1 MAKNNA
7 KPKSNLI
14 DGWEVVIGIEI
25 HTQLA
30 TKSKIFSGSST
41 EFGNDPNTQASL
53 VDLAMPGVLPVLNK
67 EVVDLAI
74 RFGLGID
81 AYIDQASVFAR
92 KNYFYPDSPKGYQIS
107 QMDNP
112 IVGLGHIDIQ
122 LEDGTTK
129 RIGVTR
135 AHLEEDAGKSIHD
148 QFESM
153 SGIDLNR
160 AGTPLL
166 EIVSE
171 PDMRSVEEAVAY
183 IKAIHT
189 LVRWLGI
196 SDGNM
201 AEGSFRADCN
211 VSLRRPGQPFGTRCE
226 LKNLNSF
233 RFIEQAINVE
243 IERQMEILE
252 WDGTIDQETRL
263 FDPVKMET
271 RSMRSKEE
279 ANDYRYFPD
288 PDLLPVIIADEQ
300 IEAIRATMPELPAA
314 RRARFVADFAVT
326 EYDAHIL
333 TASRELADYFE
344 AVVENAGGSTFGKLA
359 ANWVMGEVLSLFN
372 KYSKDFAPDI
382 IPAPFLAEML
392 VATKKTEKAL
402 PVKDGKVLLK
412 EYFEKKRLEL
422 ENKFQENAFNEHF
435 ATFTINFTFGQ
446 SVEAIMAENELY
458 QQDDSAAI
466 EAIIKEVLA
475 ANEKMVEEYKS
486 GKDKAFNGLVGQVM
500 KASKGKANPAQ
511 VNELMKKLIGL

>member
-1 MAKNNA
+1 MAEAQKL
-7 KPKSNLI
+7 KLI

-30 TKSKIFSGSST
+30 TNSKIFSGSST
-41 EFGNDPNTQASL
+41 EFGQDPNTQASL
-53 VDLAMPGVLPVLNK
+53 VDLAMPGVLPVLNEK
-67 EVVDLAI
+67 VVDLAI

-148 QFESM
+148 QFEGM

-183 IKAIHT
+183 IKSIHT

-252 WDGTIDQETRL
+252 YGGSIDQETRL
-263 FDPVKMET
+263 FDPNKMET

-300 IEAIRATMPELPAA
+300 IEAARAALPELPAA
-314 RRARFVADFAVT
+314 RRARFIADFGVT
-326 EYDAHIL
+326 EYDAHVL
-333 TASRELADYFE
+333 TLSREMADFYE
-344 AVVENAGGSTFGKLA
+344 AVVAAAGGAAQGKVS
-359 ANWVMGEVLSLFN
+359 ANWVMGEFSGALN
-372 KYSKDFAPDI
+372 KAGLDLAESPVSAEQLGGMIARIIDNTISGKIAKQVFGFMWESEGKSADDI
-382 IPAPFLAEML
+382 IAE
-392 VATKKTEKAL
+392 K
-402 PVKDGKVLLK
+402 GLK
-412 EYFEKKRLEL
+412 
-422 ENKFQENAFNEHF
+422 QE
-435 ATFTINFTFGQ
+435 TDTG
-446 SVEAIMAENELY
+446 
-458 QQDDSAAI
+458 AI
-466 EAIIKEVLA
+466 EAIIKDVLA

-486 GKDKAFNGLVGQVM
+486 GKEKAFNGLVGQVM

-511 VNELMKKLIGL
+511 VNELMKKLIG

>member
-1 MAKNNA
+1 MAQAQKKA
-7 KPKSNLI
+7 KSLLI
-14 DGWEVVIGIEI
+14 EGWEVVIGIEI
-25 HTQLA
+25 HTQLN
-30 TKSKIFSGSST
+30 THSKIFSGAST
-41 EFGNDPNTQASL
+41 TFGQDPNTQASL

-81 AYIDQASVFAR
+81 AYIDKASIFAR

-122 LEDGTTK
+122 LEDGSIK

-148 QFESM
+148 QFDGM

-171 PDMRSVEEAVAY
+171 PDMRSVEEALAY
-183 IKAIHT
+183 IKSIHT

-201 AEGSFRADCN
+201 AEGSFRCDCN
-211 VSLRRPGQPFGTRCE
+211 VSLRRPGNEFGTRCE

-252 WDGTIDQETRL
+252 WDGKIDQETRL

-288 PDLLPVIIADEQ
+288 PDLLPVIISDAQ
-300 IEAIRATMPELPAA
+300 IEAARATLPELPKA
-314 RRARFVADFAVT
+314 RRERFVADFSVT
-326 EYDAHIL
+326 EYDAHVL
-333 TASRELADYFE
+333 TLSREMADFYE
-344 AVVENAGGSTFGKLA
+344 AVVTASGGKAQGKVA
-359 ANWVMGEVLSLFN
+359 ANWVMGEFSAALNKASLDLAQSPVSAEQLGGMIARIVDNTINGKIAKQVFGFMWEAEG
-372 KYSKDFAPDI
+372 KSADDI
-382 IPAPFLAEML
+382 IA
-392 VATKKTEKAL
+392 KK
-402 PVKDGKVLLK
+402 GLK
-412 EYFEKKRLEL
+412 
-422 ENKFQENAFNEHF
+422 QE
-435 ATFTINFTFGQ
+435 TDTG
-446 SVEAIMAENELY
+446 
-458 QQDDSAAI
+458 AI
-466 EAIIKEVLA
+466 EAIIKDVLA
-475 ANEKMVEEYKS
+475 ANEKMVEEFKA

-500 KASKGKANPAQ
+500 KAAKGKANPAQ
-511 VNELMKKLIGL
+511 VNELMKKLLS

>member
-1 MAKNNA
+1 MAEAQKL
-7 KPKSNLI
+7 KLI

-41 EFGNDPNTQASL
+41 EFGQDPNTQASL
-53 VDLAMPGVLPVLNK
+53 VDLAMPGVLPVLNA

-122 LEDGTTK
+122 LEDGTVK

-148 QFESM
+148 QFEGM

-183 IKAIHT
+183 IKSIHT

-252 WDGTIDQETRL
+252 YGGEIDQETRL
-263 FDPVKMET
+263 FDPNKMET

-300 IEAIRATMPELPAA
+300 IEAARAALPELPKA
-314 RRARFVADFAVT
+314 RRARFIADFGVT
-326 EYDAHIL
+326 EYDAHVL
-333 TASRELADYFE
+333 TLSREMADFYE
-344 AVVENAGGSTFGKLA
+344 AVVVAAGGAAQGKVS
-359 ANWVMGEVLSLFN
+359 ANWVMGEFSGALN
-372 KYSKDFAPDI
+372 KAGLELADSPVSAEQLGGMIARIVDNTINGKIAKQVFGFMWEAEGKSADDI
-382 IPAPFLAEML
+382 I
-392 VATKKTEKAL
+392 TEK
-402 PVKDGKVLLK
+402 GLK
-412 EYFEKKRLEL
+412 
-422 ENKFQENAFNEHF
+422 QE
-435 ATFTINFTFGQ
+435 TDTG
-446 SVEAIMAENELY
+446 
-458 QQDDSAAI
+458 AI

-486 GKDKAFNGLVGQVM
+486 GKEKAFNGLVGQVM
-500 KASKGKANPAQ
+500 KAAKGKANPAQ
-511 VNELMKKLIGL
+511 VNELMKKLIG

>member
-1 MAKNNA
+1 MAQAQKSA

-30 TKSKIFSGSST
+30 TNTKIFSGSST
-41 EFGNDPNTQASL
+41 TFGQDPNTQASL

-122 LEDGTTK
+122 LEDGTVK

-148 QFESM
+148 QFEGM

-183 IKAIHT
+183 IKSIHT

-201 AEGSFRADCN
+201 AEGSFRCDCN
-211 VSLRRPGQPFGTRCE
+211 VSLRRPGNEFGTRCE

-288 PDLLPVIIADEQ
+288 PDLLPVVIADAQ
-300 IEAIRATMPELPAA
+300 IEAARAALPELPAA
-314 RRARFVADFAVT
+314 RRERFVADFGVT
-326 EYDAHIL
+326 EYDAHVL
-333 TASRELADYFE
+333 TLTREMSEFYE
-344 AVVENAGGSTFGKLA
+344 AVVNAAGGAAQGKVV
-359 ANWVMGEVLSLFN
+359 ANWVMGEFSGALN
-372 KYSKDFAPDI
+372 KA
-382 IPAPFLAEML
+382 
-392 VATKKTEKAL
+392 
-402 PVKDGKVLLK
+402 G
-412 EYFEKKRLEL
+412 LEL
-422 ENKFQENAFNEHF
+422 ADAPVTAEKLGGMIARIVDN
-435 ATFTINFTFGQ
+435 TINGKIAKQVFGFMW
-446 SVEAIMAENELY
+446 EEGKTADEIIAEKGLKQET
-458 QQDDSAAI
+458 DTGAV
-466 EAIIKEVLA
+466 EAIIKDVLA

-486 GKDKAFNGLVGQVM
+486 GKEKAFNGLVGQVM
-500 KASKGKANPAQ
+500 KAAKGKANPAQ
-511 VNELMKKLIGL
+511 VNELMKKLIG

>member
-1 MAKNNA
+1 MAQAQKSA

-30 TKSKIFSGSST
+30 TNTKIFSGSST
-41 EFGNDPNTQASL
+41 TFGQDPNTQASL

-122 LEDGTTK
+122 LEDGTVK

-148 QFESM
+148 QFEGM

-183 IKAIHT
+183 IKSIHT

-201 AEGSFRADCN
+201 AEGSFRCDCN
-211 VSLRRPGQPFGTRCE
+211 VSLRRPGNEFGTRCE

-288 PDLLPVIIADEQ
+288 PDLLPVVIADAQ
-300 IEAIRATMPELPAA
+300 IEAARAALPELPAA
-314 RRARFVADFAVT
+314 RRERFVADFGVT
-326 EYDAHIL
+326 EYDAHVL
-333 TASRELADYFE
+333 TLTREMSEFYE
-344 AVVENAGGSTFGKLA
+344 AVVNAAGGAAQGKVA
-359 ANWVMGEVLSLFN
+359 ANWVMGEFSGALN
-372 KYSKDFAPDI
+372 KA
-382 IPAPFLAEML
+382 
-392 VATKKTEKAL
+392 
-402 PVKDGKVLLK
+402 G
-412 EYFEKKRLEL
+412 LEL
-422 ENKFQENAFNEHF
+422 ADAPVAAEKLGGMIARIVDN
-435 ATFTINFTFGQ
+435 TINGKIAKQVFGFMW
-446 SVEAIMAENELY
+446 EEGKTADEIIAEKGLKQET
-458 QQDDSAAI
+458 DTGAV
-466 EAIIKEVLA
+466 EAIIKDVLA

-486 GKDKAFNGLVGQVM
+486 GKEKAFNGLVGQVM
-500 KASKGKANPAQ
+500 KAAKGKANPAQ
-511 VNELMKKLIGL
+511 VNELMKKLIG

>member
-1 MAKNNA
+1 MAEAQKL
-7 KPKSNLI
+7 KLI

-41 EFGNDPNTQASL
+41 EFGQDPNTQASL
-53 VDLAMPGVLPVLNK
+53 VDLAMPGVLPVLNA

-122 LEDGTTK
+122 LEDGTVK

-148 QFESM
+148 QFEGM

-183 IKAIHT
+183 IKSIHT

-252 WDGTIDQETRL
+252 DGGTIDQETRL
-263 FDPVKMET
+263 FDPNKMET

-300 IEAIRATMPELPAA
+300 IEAARAALPELPAA
-314 RRARFVADFAVT
+314 RRERFTADFGVT
-326 EYDAHIL
+326 EYDAHVL
-333 TASRELADYFE
+333 TLSREMADFYE
-344 AVVENAGGSTFGKLA
+344 AVVAAAGGAAQGKMS
-359 ANWVMGEVLSLFN
+359 ANWVMGEFSGALN
-372 KYSKDFAPDI
+372 KAGLELADSPVSAEQLGGMIARIVDNTINGKIAKQVFGFMWEAEGKSADDI
-382 IPAPFLAEML
+382 IAE
-392 VATKKTEKAL
+392 K
-402 PVKDGKVLLK
+402 GLK
-412 EYFEKKRLEL
+412 
-422 ENKFQENAFNEHF
+422 QE
-435 ATFTINFTFGQ
+435 TDTG
-446 SVEAIMAENELY
+446 
-458 QQDDSAAI
+458 AI

-486 GKDKAFNGLVGQVM
+486 GKEKAFNGLVGQVM
-500 KASKGKANPAQ
+500 KAAKGKANPAQ
-511 VNELMKKLIGL
+511 VNELMKKLIG

>member
-1 MAKNNA
+1 MAEAQKL
-7 KPKSNLI
+7 KLI

-41 EFGNDPNTQASL
+41 EFGQDPNTQASL
-53 VDLAMPGVLPVLNK
+53 VDLAMPGVLPVLNA

-122 LEDGTTK
+122 LEDGTVK

-148 QFESM
+148 QFEGM

-183 IKAIHT
+183 IKSIHT

-252 WDGTIDQETRL
+252 YGGEIDQETRL
-263 FDPVKMET
+263 FDPNKMET

-300 IEAIRATMPELPAA
+300 IEAARAALPELPKA
-314 RRARFVADFAVT
+314 RRARFIADFGVT
-326 EYDAHIL
+326 EYDAHVL
-333 TASRELADYFE
+333 TLSREMADFYE
-344 AVVENAGGSTFGKLA
+344 AVVAAAGGAAQGKVS
-359 ANWVMGEVLSLFN
+359 ANWVMGEFSGALN
-372 KYSKDFAPDI
+372 KAGLELADSPVSAEQLGGMIARIIDNTISGKIAKQVFGFMWEAEGKSADDI
-382 IPAPFLAEML
+382 IAE
-392 VATKKTEKAL
+392 K
-402 PVKDGKVLLK
+402 GLK
-412 EYFEKKRLEL
+412 
-422 ENKFQENAFNEHF
+422 QE
-435 ATFTINFTFGQ
+435 TDTG
-446 SVEAIMAENELY
+446 
-458 QQDDSAAI
+458 AI

-486 GKDKAFNGLVGQVM
+486 GKEKAFNGLVGQVM

-511 VNELMKKLIGL
+511 VNELMKKLIG

>member
-1 MAKNNA
+1 MTEAQKL
-7 KPKSNLI
+7 KLI

-41 EFGNDPNTQASL
+41 EFGQDPNTQASL
-53 VDLAMPGVLPVLNK
+53 VDLAMPGVLPVLNA

-148 QFESM
+148 QFEGM

-183 IKAIHT
+183 IKSIHT

-252 WDGTIDQETRL
+252 DGGTIDQETRL
-263 FDPVKMET
+263 FDPNKMET

-300 IEAIRATMPELPAA
+300 IEAARAALPELPAA
-314 RRARFVADFAVT
+314 RRERFMADFGVT
-326 EYDAHIL
+326 EYDAHVL
-333 TASRELADYFE
+333 TLSREMADFYE
-344 AVVENAGGSTFGKLA
+344 AVVAAAGGAAQGKVS
-359 ANWVMGEVLSLFN
+359 ANWVMGEFSGALN
-372 KYSKDFAPDI
+372 KAGLELADSPVSAEQLGGMIARIVDNTINGKIAKQVFGFMWEAEGKSADDI
-382 IPAPFLAEML
+382 IAE
-392 VATKKTEKAL
+392 K
-402 PVKDGKVLLK
+402 GLK
-412 EYFEKKRLEL
+412 
-422 ENKFQENAFNEHF
+422 QE
-435 ATFTINFTFGQ
+435 TDTG
-446 SVEAIMAENELY
+446 
-458 QQDDSAAI
+458 AI

-486 GKDKAFNGLVGQVM
+486 GKEKAFNGLVGQVM
-500 KASKGKANPAQ
+500 KAAKGKANPAQ
-511 VNELMKKLIGL
+511 VNELMKKLIG

>member
-1 MAKNNA
+1 MAQAQKKA
-7 KPKSNLI
+7 KSLLI
-14 DGWEVVIGIEI
+14 EGWEVVIGIEI
-25 HTQLA
+25 HTQLN
-30 TKSKIFSGSST
+30 THSKIFSGAST
-41 EFGNDPNTQASL
+41 TFGQDPNTQASL

-81 AYIDQASVFAR
+81 AYIDKASIFAR

-122 LEDGTTK
+122 LEDGSIK

-148 QFESM
+148 QFDGM
-153 SGIDLNR
+153 TGIDLNR

-171 PDMRSVEEAVAY
+171 PDMRSVEEALAY
-183 IKAIHT
+183 IKSIHT

-201 AEGSFRADCN
+201 AEGSFRCDCN
-211 VSLRRPGQPFGTRCE
+211 VSLRRPGNEFGTRCE

-252 WDGTIDQETRL
+252 WGGKIDQETRL

-288 PDLLPVIIADEQ
+288 PDLLPVIISDAQ
-300 IEAIRATMPELPAA
+300 IEAARATLPELPKE
-314 RRARFVADFAVT
+314 RRERFVADFGVT
-326 EYDAHIL
+326 EYDAHVL
-333 TASRELADYFE
+333 TLTREMADFYE
-344 AVVENAGGSTFGKLA
+344 AVVAACGGTAQGKVA
-359 ANWVMGEVLSLFN
+359 ANWVMGEFSAALNKASLDLAQSPVSAEQLGGMIARIVDNTINGKIAKQVFGFMWEAEG
-372 KYSKDFAPDI
+372 KSADDI
-382 IPAPFLAEML
+382 IAE
-392 VATKKTEKAL
+392 K
-402 PVKDGKVLLK
+402 GLK
-412 EYFEKKRLEL
+412 
-422 ENKFQENAFNEHF
+422 QE
-435 ATFTINFTFGQ
+435 TDTG
-446 SVEAIMAENELY
+446 
-458 QQDDSAAI
+458 AI
-466 EAIIKEVLA
+466 EAIIKDVLA
-475 ANEKMVEEYKS
+475 ANEKMVEEFKA

-500 KASKGKANPAQ
+500 KAAKGKANPAQ
-511 VNELMKKLIGL
+511 VNELMKKLIG

>member
-1 MAKNNA
+1 MAEAQKL
-7 KPKSNLI
+7 KLI

-30 TKSKIFSGSST
+30 TNSKIFSGSST
-41 EFGNDPNTQASL
+41 EFGQDPNTQASL
-53 VDLAMPGVLPVLNK
+53 VDLAMPGVLPVLNEK
-67 EVVDLAI
+67 VVDLAI

-148 QFESM
+148 QFEGM

-183 IKAIHT
+183 IKSIHT

-252 WDGTIDQETRL
+252 YGGSIDQETRL
-263 FDPVKMET
+263 FDPNKMET

-300 IEAIRATMPELPAA
+300 IEAARAALPELPAA
-314 RRARFVADFAVT
+314 RRARFIADFSVT
-326 EYDAHIL
+326 EYDAHVL
-333 TASRELADYFE
+333 TLSREMADFFE
-344 AVVENAGGSTFGKLA
+344 AVVAAAGGAAQGKVS
-359 ANWVMGEVLSLFN
+359 ANWVMGEFSGALN
-372 KYSKDFAPDI
+372 KAGLDLADSPVSAEQLGGMIARIVDNTISGKIAKQVFGFMWESEGKSADDI
-382 IPAPFLAEML
+382 IAE
-392 VATKKTEKAL
+392 K
-402 PVKDGKVLLK
+402 GLK
-412 EYFEKKRLEL
+412 
-422 ENKFQENAFNEHF
+422 QE
-435 ATFTINFTFGQ
+435 TDTG
-446 SVEAIMAENELY
+446 
-458 QQDDSAAI
+458 AI
-466 EAIIKEVLA
+466 EAIIKDVLA

-486 GKDKAFNGLVGQVM
+486 GKEKAFNGLVGQVM

-511 VNELMKKLIGL
+511 VNELMKKLIG

>member
-1 MAKNNA
+1 MAEAQKL
-7 KPKSNLI
+7 KLI

-30 TKSKIFSGSST
+30 TNSKIFSGSST
-41 EFGNDPNTQASL
+41 EFGQDPNTQASL
-53 VDLAMPGVLPVLNK
+53 VDLAMPGVLPVLNEK
-67 EVVDLAI
+67 VVDLAI

-112 IVGLGHIDIQ
+112 IVGLGHINIQ

-148 QFESM
+148 QFEGM

-183 IKAIHT
+183 IKSIHT

-252 WDGTIDQETRL
+252 YGGSIDQETRL
-263 FDPVKMET
+263 FDPNKMET

-300 IEAIRATMPELPAA
+300 IEAARAALPELPAA
-314 RRARFVADFAVT
+314 RRARFIADFGVT
-326 EYDAHIL
+326 EYDAHVL
-333 TASRELADYFE
+333 TLSREMADFFE
-344 AVVENAGGSTFGKLA
+344 AVVAAAGGAAQGKVS
-359 ANWVMGEVLSLFN
+359 ANWVMGEFSGALN
-372 KYSKDFAPDI
+372 KANLDLADSPVSAEQLGGMIARIVDNTISGKIAKQVFGFMWESEGKSADDI
-382 IPAPFLAEML
+382 IAE
-392 VATKKTEKAL
+392 K
-402 PVKDGKVLLK
+402 GLK
-412 EYFEKKRLEL
+412 
-422 ENKFQENAFNEHF
+422 QE
-435 ATFTINFTFGQ
+435 TDTG
-446 SVEAIMAENELY
+446 
-458 QQDDSAAI
+458 AI

-486 GKDKAFNGLVGQVM
+486 GKEKAFNGLVGQVM

-511 VNELMKKLIGL
+511 VNELMKKLIG

>member
-1 MAKNNA
+1 MAQAQKSA

-30 TKSKIFSGSST
+30 TNTKIFSGSST
-41 EFGNDPNTQASL
+41 TFGQDPNTQASL

-122 LEDGTTK
+122 LEDGTVK

-148 QFESM
+148 QFEGM

-183 IKAIHT
+183 IKSIHT

-201 AEGSFRADCN
+201 AEGSFRCDCN
-211 VSLRRPGQPFGTRCE
+211 VSLRRPGNEFGTRCE

-288 PDLLPVIIADEQ
+288 PDLLPVIIADAQ
-300 IEAIRATMPELPAA
+300 IEAARAALPELPAA
-314 RRARFVADFAVT
+314 RRERFVADFGVT
-326 EYDAHIL
+326 EYDAHVL
-333 TASRELADYFE
+333 TLTREMSEFYE
-344 AVVENAGGSTFGKLA
+344 AVVNAAGGAVQGKVA
-359 ANWVMGEVLSLFN
+359 ANWVMGEFSGALN
-372 KYSKDFAPDI
+372 KAS
-382 IPAPFLAEML
+382 
-392 VATKKTEKAL
+392 
-402 PVKDGKVLLK
+402 
-412 EYFEKKRLEL
+412 LEL
-422 ENKFQENAFNEHF
+422 QDSPVSAEKLGGMIARIVDN
-435 ATFTINFTFGQ
+435 TINGKIAKQVFGFMW
-446 SVEAIMAENELY
+446 EEGKTADEIIAEKGLKQET
-458 QQDDSAAI
+458 DTGAV

-486 GKDKAFNGLVGQVM
+486 GKEKAFNGLVGQVM
-500 KASKGKANPAQ
+500 KAAKGKANPAQ
-511 VNELMKKLIGL
+511 VNELMKKLIG

>member
-1 MAKNNA
+1 MTEAQKL
-7 KPKSNLI
+7 KLI

-41 EFGNDPNTQASL
+41 EFGQDPNTQASL
-53 VDLAMPGVLPVLNK
+53 VDLAMPGVLPVLNA

-122 LEDGTTK
+122 LEDGTVK

-148 QFESM
+148 QFEGM

-196 SDGNM
+196 SDSNM

-252 WDGTIDQETRL
+252 YGGTIDQETRL
-263 FDPVKMET
+263 FDPNKMET

-300 IEAIRATMPELPAA
+300 IEAARAALPELPAA
-314 RRARFVADFAVT
+314 RRARFMADFGVT
-326 EYDAHIL
+326 EYDAHVL
-333 TASRELADYFE
+333 TLSREMADFYE
-344 AVVENAGGSTFGKLA
+344 AVVAAAGGTAQGKIA
-359 ANWVMGEVLSLFN
+359 ANWVMGEFSGALN
-372 KYSKDFAPDI
+372 KAGLELADSPVSAEQLGGMIARIVDNTINGKIAKQVFGFMWEADGKSADDI
-382 IPAPFLAEML
+382 IAE
-392 VATKKTEKAL
+392 K
-402 PVKDGKVLLK
+402 GLK
-412 EYFEKKRLEL
+412 
-422 ENKFQENAFNEHF
+422 QE
-435 ATFTINFTFGQ
+435 TDTG
-446 SVEAIMAENELY
+446 
-458 QQDDSAAI
+458 AI
-466 EAIIKEVLA
+466 EAIIKDMLA

-486 GKDKAFNGLVGQVM
+486 GKEKAFNGLVGQVM
-500 KASKGKANPAQ
+500 KAAKGKANPAQ
-511 VNELMKKLIGL
+511 VNELMKKLIG

>member
-1 MAKNNA
+1 MAEAQKL
-7 KPKSNLI
+7 KLI

-30 TKSKIFSGSST
+30 THSKIFSGSST
-41 EFGNDPNTQASL
+41 EFGQDPNTQASL
-53 VDLAMPGVLPVLNK
+53 VDLAMPGVLPVLNEK
-67 EVVDLAI
+67 VVDLAI

-135 AHLEEDAGKSIHD
+135 AHLEEDAGKSVHD
-148 QFESM
+148 QFEGM

-183 IKAIHT
+183 IKSIHT

-252 WDGTIDQETRL
+252 YGGSIDQETRL
-263 FDPVKMET
+263 FDPNKMET

-300 IEAIRATMPELPAA
+300 IEAARAALPELPTA
-314 RRARFVADFAVT
+314 RRARFIADFGVT
-326 EYDAHIL
+326 EYDAHVL
-333 TASRELADYFE
+333 TLSREMADFYE
-344 AVVENAGGSTFGKLA
+344 AVVAAAGGAAQGKVS
-359 ANWVMGEVLSLFN
+359 ANWVMGEFSGALN
-372 KYSKDFAPDI
+372 KANLELADSPVSAEQLGGMIARIIDNTISGKIAKQVFGFMWESEGKSADDI
-382 IPAPFLAEML
+382 IAE
-392 VATKKTEKAL
+392 K
-402 PVKDGKVLLK
+402 GLK
-412 EYFEKKRLEL
+412 
-422 ENKFQENAFNEHF
+422 QE
-435 ATFTINFTFGQ
+435 TDTG
-446 SVEAIMAENELY
+446 
-458 QQDDSAAI
+458 AI

-486 GKDKAFNGLVGQVM
+486 GKEKAFNGLVGQVM

-511 VNELMKKLIGL
+511 VNELMKKLIG

>member
-1 MAKNNA
+1 MAQAQKKA
-7 KPKSNLI
+7 KSLLI
-14 DGWEVVIGIEI
+14 EGWEVVIGIEI
-25 HTQLA
+25 HTQLN
-30 TKSKIFSGSST
+30 TYSKIFSGAST
-41 EFGNDPNTQASL
+41 TFGQDPNTQASL

-81 AYIDQASVFAR
+81 AYIDKASIFAR

-122 LEDGTTK
+122 LEDGSIK

-148 QFESM
+148 QFDGM
-153 SGIDLNR
+153 TGIDLNR

-171 PDMRSVEEAVAY
+171 PDMRSVEEALAY
-183 IKAIHT
+183 IKSIHT

-201 AEGSFRADCN
+201 AEGSFRCDCN
-211 VSLRRPGQPFGTRCE
+211 VSLRRPGNEFGTRCE

-252 WDGTIDQETRL
+252 WGGKIDQETRL

-288 PDLLPVIIADEQ
+288 PDLLPVIISDAQ
-300 IEAIRATMPELPAA
+300 IEAARATLPELPKE
-314 RRARFVADFAVT
+314 RRERFVADFGVT
-326 EYDAHIL
+326 EYDAHVL
-333 TASRELADYFE
+333 TLTREMADFYE
-344 AVVENAGGSTFGKLA
+344 AVVAACGGTAQGKVA
-359 ANWVMGEVLSLFN
+359 ANWVMGEFSAALNKASLDLAQSPVSAEQLGGMIARIVDNTINGKIAKQVFGFMWEAEG
-372 KYSKDFAPDI
+372 KSADDI
-382 IPAPFLAEML
+382 IAE
-392 VATKKTEKAL
+392 K
-402 PVKDGKVLLK
+402 GLK
-412 EYFEKKRLEL
+412 
-422 ENKFQENAFNEHF
+422 QE
-435 ATFTINFTFGQ
+435 TDTG
-446 SVEAIMAENELY
+446 
-458 QQDDSAAI
+458 AI
-466 EAIIKEVLA
+466 EAIIKDVLA
-475 ANEKMVEEYKS
+475 ANEKMVEEFKA

-500 KASKGKANPAQ
+500 KAAKGKANPAQ
-511 VNELMKKLIGL
+511 VNELMKKLIG

>member
-1 MAKNNA
+1 MTSSQKSAQ
-7 KPKSNLI
+7 PKSNLI

-30 TKSKIFSGSST
+30 TNTKIFSGSST
-41 EFGNDPNTQASL
+41 TFGQDPNTQASI

-122 LEDGTTK
+122 LEDGSIK

-148 QFESM
+148 QFEGM

-183 IKAIHT
+183 IKSIHT

-201 AEGSFRADCN
+201 AEGSFRCDCN
-211 VSLRRPGQPFGTRCE
+211 VSLRRPGNEFGTRCE
-226 LKNLNSF
+226 LKNINSF

-243 IERQMEILE
+243 IERQMDILE
-252 WDGTIDQETRL
+252 NGGSIKQETRL

-288 PDLLPVIIADEQ
+288 PDLLPVIITDEQ
-300 IEAIRATMPELPAA
+300 IERIRAELPELPVA
-314 RRARFVADFAVT
+314 RRARFVSEHQLSEYDSHVLTLSREMADF
-326 EYDAHIL
+326 Y
-333 TASRELADYFE
+333 E
-344 AVVENAGGSTFGKLA
+344 AVVVAAGGAKQAKLA
-359 ANWVMGEVLSLFN
+359 ANWVMGEFSAALN
-372 KYSKDFAPDI
+372 KANLELQNSPVSAEQLGGMVARIVDNTISGKIAKQVFGFMWDEGKTADAI
-382 IPAPFLAEML
+382 I
-392 VATKKTEKAL
+392 TEK
-402 PVKDGKVLLK
+402 GLK
-412 EYFEKKRLEL
+412 
-422 ENKFQENAFNEHF
+422 QE
-435 ATFTINFTFGQ
+435 TDTG
-446 SVEAIMAENELY
+446 
-458 QQDDSAAI
+458 AI
-466 EAIIKEVLA
+466 EAIIKDVLA
-475 ANEKMVEEYKS
+475 ANEKMVEEFKA
-486 GKDKAFNGLVGQVM
+486 GKEKAFNGLVGQVM

-511 VNELMKKLIGL
+511 VNELMKKLLG

>member
-1 MAKNNA
+1 MTEAQKL
-7 KPKSNLI
+7 KLI

-41 EFGNDPNTQASL
+41 EFGQDPNTQASL
-53 VDLAMPGVLPVLNK
+53 VDLAMPGVLPVLNA

-122 LEDGTTK
+122 LDDGTVK

-148 QFESM
+148 QFEGM

-171 PDMRSVEEAVAY
+171 PDMRSVDEAVAY
-183 IKAIHT
+183 IKSIHT

-211 VSLRRPGQPFGTRCE
+211 VSLRRPNQPFGTRCE

-243 IERQMEILE
+243 IQRQMDILE
-252 WDGTIDQETRL
+252 DGGKIDQETRL
-263 FDPVKMET
+263 FDPNKMET

-300 IEAIRATMPELPAA
+300 IEAARAALPELPAA
-314 RRARFVADFAVT
+314 RRVRFMADFGVT
-326 EYDAHIL
+326 EYDAHVL
-333 TASRELADYFE
+333 TLSREMADFYE
-344 AVVENAGGSTFGKLA
+344 AVVAAAGGAAQGKVS
-359 ANWVMGEVLSLFN
+359 ANWVMGEFSGALN
-372 KYSKDFAPDI
+372 KAGLDLADSPVSAEQLGGMIARIVDNTINGKIAKQVFGFMWEAEGKSADDI
-382 IPAPFLAEML
+382 IAE
-392 VATKKTEKAL
+392 K
-402 PVKDGKVLLK
+402 GLK
-412 EYFEKKRLEL
+412 
-422 ENKFQENAFNEHF
+422 QE
-435 ATFTINFTFGQ
+435 TDTG
-446 SVEAIMAENELY
+446 
-458 QQDDSAAI
+458 AI

-486 GKDKAFNGLVGQVM
+486 GKEKAFNGLVGQVM
-500 KASKGKANPAQ
+500 KAAKGKANPAQ
-511 VNELMKKLIGL
+511 VNELMKKLIG

>member
-1 MAKNNA
+1 MAQAQK
-7 KPKSNLI
+7 KPKSLLI

-30 TKSKIFSGSST
+30 TQSKIFSGSST
-41 EFGNDPNTQASL
+41 EFGQDPNTQASL

-122 LEDGTTK
+122 LEDGTVK

-148 QFESM
+148 QFEGM

-183 IKAIHT
+183 IKSIHT

-288 PDLLPVIIADEQ
+288 PDLLPVVIPDAQ
-300 IEAIRATMPELPAA
+300 IEAIKAQMPELPAA
-314 RRARFVADFAVT
+314 RRDRFVADFGVT
-326 EYDAHIL
+326 EYDAHVL
-333 TASRELADYFE
+333 TLTREMSEFYED
-344 AVVENAGGSTFGKLA
+344 VVKAAGGAAQGKIA
-359 ANWVMGEVLSLFN
+359 ANWVMGEFSGALN
-372 KYSKDFAPDI
+372 KAGLD
-382 IPAPFLAEML
+382 LAESP
-392 VATKKTEKAL
+392 VSAEKLGGMIARI
-402 PVKDGKVLLK
+402 VD
-412 EYFEKKRLEL
+412 
-422 ENKFQENAFNEHF
+422 N
-435 ATFTINFTFGQ
+435 TINGKIAKQVFGFMWDEGK
-446 SVEAIMAENELY
+446 SADEIIAEKGLKQET
-458 QQDDSAAI
+458 DTGAI

-486 GKDKAFNGLVGQVM
+486 GKEKAFNGLVGQVM
-500 KASKGKANPAQ
+500 KAAKGKANPAQ
-511 VNELMKKLIGL
+511 VNELMKKLIG

>member
-1 MAKNNA
+1 MAQAQK
-7 KPKSNLI
+7 KPKSLLI

-30 TKSKIFSGSST
+30 TQSKIFSGSST
-41 EFGNDPNTQASL
+41 EFGQDPNTQASL

-112 IVGLGHIDIQ
+112 IVGLGHIDTQ
-122 LEDGTTK
+122 LEDGTVK

-148 QFESM
+148 QFEGM

-183 IKAIHT
+183 IKSIHT

-288 PDLLPVIIADEQ
+288 PDLLPVIISDAQ
-300 IEAIRATMPELPAA
+300 IETARAALPELPAA
-314 RRARFVADFAVT
+314 RRERFVADFGVT
-326 EYDAHIL
+326 EYDAHVL
-333 TASRELADYFE
+333 TLTREMSDFYE
-344 AVVENAGGSTFGKLA
+344 VVVAAAGGAAQGKVS
-359 ANWVMGEVLSLFN
+359 ANWVMGEFSGALN
-372 KYSKDFAPDI
+372 KA
-382 IPAPFLAEML
+382 
-392 VATKKTEKAL
+392 
-402 PVKDGKVLLK
+402 G
-412 EYFEKKRLEL
+412 LEL
-422 ENKFQENAFNEHF
+422 ADSPVSAEKLGGMVARIVDNTISGKIAKQVFGFMWDEGKTADEIIAEKGLKQE
-435 ATFTINFTFGQ
+435 TDTG
-446 SVEAIMAENELY
+446 
-458 QQDDSAAI
+458 AI
-466 EAIIKEVLA
+466 EAIIKDVLA
-475 ANEKMVEEYKS
+475 ANEKMVEEFKS
-486 GKDKAFNGLVGQVM
+486 GKEKAFNGLVGQVM

-511 VNELMKKLIGL
+511 VNELMKKLIG

>member
-1 MAKNNA
+1 MTEAQKL
-7 KPKSNLI
+7 KLI

-41 EFGNDPNTQASL
+41 EFGQDPNTQASL
-53 VDLAMPGVLPVLNK
+53 VDLAMPGVLPVLNA

-122 LEDGTTK
+122 LEDGTVK

-148 QFESM
+148 QFEGM

-183 IKAIHT
+183 IKSIHT

-252 WDGTIDQETRL
+252 YGGTIDQETRL
-263 FDPVKMET
+263 FDPNKMET

-300 IEAIRATMPELPAA
+300 IEAARAALPELPAA
-314 RRARFVADFAVT
+314 RRARFMADFGVT
-326 EYDAHIL
+326 EYDAHVL
-333 TASRELADYFE
+333 TLSREMADFYE
-344 AVVENAGGSTFGKLA
+344 AVVAAAGGTPQGKIA
-359 ANWVMGEVLSLFN
+359 ANWVMGEFSGALN
-372 KYSKDFAPDI
+372 KAGLELADSPVSAEQLGGMIARILDNTINGKIAKQVFGFMWEAEGKSADDI
-382 IPAPFLAEML
+382 IAE
-392 VATKKTEKAL
+392 K
-402 PVKDGKVLLK
+402 GLK
-412 EYFEKKRLEL
+412 
-422 ENKFQENAFNEHF
+422 QE
-435 ATFTINFTFGQ
+435 TDTG
-446 SVEAIMAENELY
+446 
-458 QQDDSAAI
+458 AI
-466 EAIIKEVLA
+466 EAIIKDVLA

-486 GKDKAFNGLVGQVM
+486 GKEKAFNGLVGQVM
-500 KASKGKANPAQ
+500 KAAKGKANPAQ
-511 VNELMKKLIGL
+511 VNELMKQLIG

>member
-1 MAKNNA
+1 
-7 KPKSNLI
+7 
-14 DGWEVVIGIEI
+14 
-25 HTQLA
+25 
-30 TKSKIFSGSST
+30 
-41 EFGNDPNTQASL
+41 
-53 VDLAMPGVLPVLNK
+53 MPGVLPVLNA

-122 LEDGTTK
+122 LEDGTVK

-148 QFESM
+148 QFEGM

-252 WDGTIDQETRL
+252 YGGEINQETRL
-263 FDPVKMET
+263 FDPNKMET

-288 PDLLPVIIADEQ
+288 PDLLPVIISNEQ
-300 IEAIRATMPELPAA
+300 IEAARAALPELPAA
-314 RRARFVADFAVT
+314 RRERFIADFGVT
-326 EYDAHIL
+326 EYDAHVL
-333 TASRELADYFE
+333 TLSREMADFYE
-344 AVVENAGGSTFGKLA
+344 AVVAAAGGAKQGKVS
-359 ANWVMGEVLSLFN
+359 ANWVMGEFSGALN
-372 KYSKDFAPDI
+372 KAGLDLADSPVSAEQLGGMIARIVDNTINAIGGNTVRHRRIALIRVARFIAPITFDYWIQILKRKDIKFSAKELKD
-382 IPAPFLAEML
+382 AFYLAFGGVNRLGIFSRTFIEML
-392 VATKKTEKAL
+392 DVRDQHFDPQDMQTEQLEAEYREKLFGENGILKSAL
-402 PVKDGKVLLK
+402 
-412 EYFEKKRLEL
+412 
-422 ENKFQENAFNEHF
+422 
-435 ATFTINFTFGQ
+435 
-446 SVEAIMAENELY
+446 
-458 QQDDSAAI
+458 
-466 EAIIKEVLA
+466 
-475 ANEKMVEEYKS
+475 KS
-486 GKDKAFNGLVGQVM
+486 
-500 KASKGKANPAQ
+500 
-511 VNELMKKLIGL
+511 

>member
-1 MAKNNA
+1 MTQAQNNSTKAA
-7 KPKSNLI
+7 KPKSLLI

-30 TKSKIFSGSST
+30 TNSKIFSGSST
-41 EFGNDPNTQASL
+41 VFGNDPNTQASL

-122 LEDGTTK
+122 LEDGTVK

-148 QFESM
+148 QFEGM

-183 IKAIHT
+183 IKSIHT

-201 AEGSFRADCN
+201 AEGSFRCDCN

-300 IEAIRATMPELPAA
+300 IEAARAALPELPKA
-314 RRARFVADFAVT
+314 RRERFVADFGVT
-326 EYDAHIL
+326 EYDAHVL
-333 TASRELADYFE
+333 TLTREMSEFFE
-344 AVVENAGGSTFGKLA
+344 AVVKAAGGAAQGKVS
-359 ANWVMGEVLSLFN
+359 ANWVMGEFSAALN
-372 KYSKDFAPDI
+372 KAGLDLADSPVTAEKLGGMIARIVDNTISGKIAKQVFGFMWEEGKTADEI
-382 IPAPFLAEML
+382 IAE
-392 VATKKTEKAL
+392 K
-402 PVKDGKVLLK
+402 GLK
-412 EYFEKKRLEL
+412 
-422 ENKFQENAFNEHF
+422 QE
-435 ATFTINFTFGQ
+435 TDTG
-446 SVEAIMAENELY
+446 
-458 QQDDSAAI
+458 AI

-475 ANEKMVEEYKS
+475 ANEKMVEEFKS
-486 GKDKAFNGLVGQVM
+486 GKEKAFNGLVGQVM

-511 VNELMKKLIGL
+511 VNELMKKLIG

>member
-1 MAKNNA
+1 MNNPSKA
-7 KPKSNLI
+7 AQKKPKSNLI

-30 TKSKIFSGSST
+30 TQSKIFSGSST
-41 EFGNDPNTQASL
+41 EFGQDPNTQASL
-53 VDLAMPGVLPVLNK
+53 VDLAMPGVLPVLNE
-67 EVVDLAI
+67 EVVNLAI

-122 LEDGTTK
+122 LEDGTVK

-148 QFESM
+148 QFEGM

-183 IKAIHT
+183 IKSIHT

-211 VSLRRPGQPFGTRCE
+211 VSLRRPGDAFGTRCE

-252 WDGTIDQETRL
+252 WGGTIDQETRL
-263 FDPVKMET
+263 FDPNKMET

-300 IEAIRATMPELPAA
+300 IEAIKATMPELPAA
-314 RRARFVADFAVT
+314 RRERFIAEFAIT
-326 EYDAHIL
+326 EYDAHVL
-333 TASRELADYFE
+333 TLSREMADFYE
-344 AVVENAGGSTFGKLA
+344 EVVAAAGGAAHGKIA
-359 ANWVMGEVLSLFN
+359 ANWVMGEFSGALN
-372 KYSKDFAPDI
+372 KA
-382 IPAPFLAEML
+382 
-392 VATKKTEKAL
+392 
-402 PVKDGKVLLK
+402 G
-412 EYFEKKRLEL
+412 LEL
-422 ENKFQENAFNEHF
+422 ADSPVSAEQLGGMIARIVDNTISGKIAKQVFGFMWDEGKSADTIIQEKGLKQE
-435 ATFTINFTFGQ
+435 TDTG
-446 SVEAIMAENELY
+446 
-458 QQDDSAAI
+458 AI
-466 EAIIKEVLA
+466 EAIIKDVLA

-486 GKDKAFNGLVGQVM
+486 GKEKAFNGLVGQVM

-511 VNELMKKLIGL
+511 VNELMKKLIG

>member
-1 MAKNNA
+1 MTEAQKLA
-7 KPKSNLI
+7 PSVSKLI

-30 TKSKIFSGSST
+30 TQSKIFSGSST
-41 EFGNDPNTQASL
+41 EFGQDPNTQASL
-53 VDLAMPGVLPVLNK
+53 VDLAMPGVLPVLNQ

-122 LEDGTTK
+122 LEDGTVK

-148 QFESM
+148 QFEGM

-183 IKAIHT
+183 IKSIHT

-243 IERQMEILE
+243 IQRQMDILE
-252 WDGTIDQETRL
+252 DGGRIDQETRL
-263 FDPVKMET
+263 FDPNKMET

-288 PDLLPVIIADEQ
+288 PDLLPVIIANEQ
-300 IEAIRATMPELPAA
+300 IEAARAALPELPKA
-314 RRARFVADFAVT
+314 RRARFIEDFAVT
-326 EYDAHIL
+326 EYDAHVL
-333 TASRELADYFE
+333 TLSRELADFYE
-344 AVVENAGGSTFGKLA
+344 AVVTASGGAAQGKVA
-359 ANWVMGEVLSLFN
+359 ANWVMGEFSGALNKASLELQDSPVSAEQLGGMIARIVDNTISGKIAKQVFGFMWEEG
-372 KYSKDFAPDI
+372 KTADDI
-382 IPAPFLAEML
+382 IAE
-392 VATKKTEKAL
+392 K
-402 PVKDGKVLLK
+402 GLK
-412 EYFEKKRLEL
+412 
-422 ENKFQENAFNEHF
+422 QE
-435 ATFTINFTFGQ
+435 TDTG
-446 SVEAIMAENELY
+446 
-458 QQDDSAAI
+458 AI

-486 GKDKAFNGLVGQVM
+486 GKEKAFNGLVGQVM
-500 KASKGKANPAQ
+500 KASRGKANPAQ
-511 VNELMKKLIGL
+511 VNELMKKLIG

>member
-1 MAKNNA
+1 MTEAQKL
-7 KPKSNLI
+7 KLI

-41 EFGNDPNTQASL
+41 EFGQDPNTQASL
-53 VDLAMPGVLPVLNK
+53 VDLAMPGVLPVLNA

-122 LEDGTTK
+122 LEDGTVK

-148 QFESM
+148 QFEGM

-183 IKAIHT
+183 IKSIHT

-252 WDGTIDQETRL
+252 YGGEIDQETRL
-263 FDPVKMET
+263 FDPNKMET

-300 IEAIRATMPELPAA
+300 IEAARAALPELPKA
-314 RRARFVADFAVT
+314 RRARFIADFGVT
-326 EYDAHIL
+326 EYDAHVL
-333 TASRELADYFE
+333 TLSREMADFYE
-344 AVVENAGGSTFGKLA
+344 AVVVAAGGAAQGKVS
-359 ANWVMGEVLSLFN
+359 ANWVMGEFSGALN
-372 KYSKDFAPDI
+372 KAGLELADSPVSAEQLGGMIARIVDNTINGKIAKQVFGFMWEAEGKSADDI
-382 IPAPFLAEML
+382 IAE
-392 VATKKTEKAL
+392 K
-402 PVKDGKVLLK
+402 GLK
-412 EYFEKKRLEL
+412 
-422 ENKFQENAFNEHF
+422 QE
-435 ATFTINFTFGQ
+435 TDTG
-446 SVEAIMAENELY
+446 
-458 QQDDSAAI
+458 AI
-466 EAIIKEVLA
+466 EAIIKDVLA

-486 GKDKAFNGLVGQVM
+486 GKEKAFNGLVGQVM
-500 KASKGKANPAQ
+500 KAAKGKANPAQ
-511 VNELMKKLIGL
+511 VNELMKKLIG